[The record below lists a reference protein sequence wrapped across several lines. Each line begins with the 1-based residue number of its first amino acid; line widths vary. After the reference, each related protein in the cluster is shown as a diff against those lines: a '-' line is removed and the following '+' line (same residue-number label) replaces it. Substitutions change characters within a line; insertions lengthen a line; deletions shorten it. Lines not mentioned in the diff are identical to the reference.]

1 MTTIGMADCDR
12 ERLLSYHYH
21 SHHSC
26 LKFLPT
32 LTVIIVIFTSYRGKF
47 ASANINDEV
56 LQLLE
61 GASSFA
67 AACGERRDSELR
79 EHVVR
84 DDDVDSILPK
94 EQQQQWD
101 ACNLPR
107 ATELAEITLRTAG
120 SFVGLPTS
128 LEVDEFRNPNV
139 NAKNSQISI
148 MMKNGNTKS
157 LRIPQQAFITYRRA
171 QNLYHTLHIE
181 GEKRTETVT
190 AAAKI
195 LDLAHAMHDLCK
207 RLSEEAL
214 Y

>member
-1 MTTIGMADCDR
+1 MIPSDR
-12 ERLLSYHYH
+12 EWPL
-21 SHHSC
+21 HHHNHTRRRP
-26 LKFLPT
+26 LKVLHDLT
-32 LTVIIVIFTSYRGKF
+32 LIFVISSLYRSEL
-47 ASANINDEV
+47 ASASINDEV

-67 AACGERRDSELR
+67 AACGGRRDSELR

-107 ATELAEITLRTAG
+107 ATELAEETLRTAG

-128 LEVDEFRNPNV
+128 LDVDESRSPNV
-139 NAKNSQISI
+139 NTKNSQISI
-148 MMKNGNTKS
+148 LMKNGNTKS
-157 LRIPQQAFITYRRA
+157 LRIPQQAFVTYRKA

-195 LDLAHAMHDLCK
+195 LDLAHAMHDLCE

-214 Y
+214 I